1 MTFLR
6 RFPIVLALLALVVA
20 GIATSQIANP
30 SIPAPVWWGVHGV
43 LAALL
48 GAAIGLPR
56 WWLPFQLLAPTAMAL
71 LLLSGMPTWVS
82 LAVLAVLVLLYGGGV
97 ATRVPLYLSNRA
109 AHRALADLL
118 AGRDAPTAC
127 DLGAGFGGPM
137 RHLAK
142 AYPSG
147 RFTSVEASPV
157 TCLVA
162 WALALPRGN
171 VRVRWGDL
179 WRTDIAGMDLVY
191 AFLSPEPM
199 PRLWE
204 RFLAEARP
212 GSLLVSNTFPVPG
225 IEPDSVVDLPGRTDA
240 RLLVYRHP

>member
-1 MTFLR
+1 MKLLR
-6 RFPIVLALLALVVA
+6 RFPVILALLAQMVAFAVV
-20 GIATSQIANP
+20 SQIA
-30 SIPAPVWWGVHGV
+30 SASLPAPAWLVIHGV
-43 LAALL
+43 LAAGI
-48 GAAIGLPR
+48 GALMGLPR
-56 WWLPFQLLAPTAMAL
+56 WWLPFQVVAPSAMAL
-71 LLLSGMPTWVS
+71 ASGLPPWVS

-118 AGRDAPTAC
+118 AGRDAPAAC

-137 RHLAK
+137 RHLA
-142 AYPSG
+142 AVHPAG

-162 WALALPRGN
+162 WLLALPRRN

-179 WRTDIAGMDLVY
+179 WRADLSGLDLVY

-212 GSLLVSNTFPVPG
+212 GTLLVSNTFAVPG
-225 IEPDSVVDLPGRTDA
+225 IEPEKVIELPGRADA

>member
-1 MTFLR
+1 MKFLR
-6 RFPIVLALLALVVA
+6 RFPIIPALLALVVA
-20 GIATSQIANP
+20 GIATSQIAHP
-30 SIPAPVWWGVHGV
+30 DIPAPLWWAVHGI
-43 LAALL
+43 LAALI

-71 LLLSGMPTWVS
+71 LVLSGLPTWVS

-109 AHRALADLL
+109 AHRALAELL
-118 AGRDAPTAC
+118 RGRETPSAI

-137 RHLAK
+137 RHLA
-142 AYPSG
+142 AVFPGG
-147 RFTSVEASPV
+147 RFDSVEASPV
-157 TCLVA
+157 TCLIA
-162 WALALPRGN
+162 WLLALPRRN
-171 VRVRWGDL
+171 ARVRWGDL
-179 WRTDIAGMDLVY
+179 WQAGLADRDLVY

-212 GSLLVSNTFPVPG
+212 GTLLVSNTFPVPG
-225 IEPDSVVDLPGRTDA
+225 IEPGHVIDLPGRDDA
-240 RLLVYRHP
+240 RLLVYRRP